1 MQKYQELIYLEKYDI
16 CEDIKK
22 KLVENLYRLAHINFN
37 NFVENNWEIIY

>member
-16 CEDIKK
+16 CEDIKI

-37 NFVENNWEIIY
+37 NFVENN